1 MPDTPHP
8 HSPNDESTQLPCSVS
23 NCSGHSCC
31 TEVADSYK
39 SLSDGEKVSFSSQ
52 TGRNKNTS
60 FESIISSKKIPRK
73 PTLLKTHLFLKN
85 PSVGQYQHSLIHPT
99 LILLMMIT
107 HSHLVQ

>member
-1 MPDTPHP
+1 MGSKQIPRKPTLLKKLLPQKYICGTVSAQPDTPHP
-8 HSPNDESTQLPCSVS
+8 HSPNDESTQSPCSVS

-60 FESIISSKKIPRK
+60 FESIMNNLSNDKGR
-73 PTLLKTHLFLKN
+73 N
-85 PSVGQYQHSLIHPT
+85 
-99 LILLMMIT
+99 
-107 HSHLVQ
+107 